1 MGHKFKFLHKEL
13 GLETHFGSKE
23 LKENSWQL
31 IWKDI
36 YFENI
41 NLHIIQKKS
50 TNSEKKPIK
59 CGGVF
64 SLTY

>member
-41 NLHIIQKKS
+41 NLHIIQKIDKFRKKKS
-50 TNSEKKPIK
+50 IK
-59 CGGVF
+59 VVGF
-64 SLTY
+64 FP

>member
-23 LKENSWQL
+23 LKENNWQL

-41 NLHIIQKKS
+41 NLHIIQKIDKFRKKKS
-50 TNSEKKPIK
+50 IK
-59 CGGVF
+59 VVGF
-64 SLTY
+64 FP